1 MELSARR
8 ALFHINN
15 FMHPQAVLI
24 DGSMTEEGFF
34 IEGTRREA
42 EVLGITLIELPE
54 NAPRDL
60 AWVSRLDSG
69 GLAGMAFLALLRAE
83 SYDANVLP

>member
-15 FMHPQAVLI
+15 FMHPQAVLV
-24 DGSMTEEGFF
+24 DGSTTEDGFF

-54 NAPRDL
+54 NAPQDL
-60 AWVSRLDSG
+60 AWVSKLDSG
-69 GLAGMAFLALLRAE
+69 GLAGTAFFCSATRA
-83 SYDANVLP
+83 VIRC